1 MSPLSTAFLACAVFA
16 AQLATAASLELV
28 SVDRIWDKAP
38 HNAFGDLIRFQN
50 RWFAVCREG
59 KGHVASRG
67 EEDDGKLRVI
77 TSSDGARWDSAAL
90 VSEPGI
96 DLRDPHLSITAD
108 HRLMI
113 VAGGSEY
120 PGGKYKTRQP
130 RVMFSKDG
138 REWTAPQRVLSQ
150 GEWLWRVTW
159 HDGKAYGVSKY
170 GSPGKELPED
180 PRRVDLVTSSD
191 GVHWEKIA
199 ELGVT
204 GGDETTIRFLHD
216 GTMVA
221 LMRRRTQTELSAN
234 ASIGVS
240 KPPYKQWKWTETK
253 HFIGGPNFIVLP
265 NGRMIA
271 GGRNCPTSSS
281 ASCRMMLGP
290 MTTSS
295 YQPELQLPS
304 QEGSGDNS
312 YPGFAFD
319 NGLLWVSYYAPYGS
333 GTAMYLAKVRVS
345 E

>member
-150 GEWLWRVTW
+150 GEWLW
-159 HDGKAYGVSKY
+159 
-170 GSPGKELPED
+170 
-180 PRRVDLVTSSD
+180 
-191 GVHWEKIA
+191 
-199 ELGVT
+199 
-204 GGDETTIRFLHD
+204 
-216 GTMVA
+216 
-221 LMRRRTQTELSAN
+221 
-234 ASIGVS
+234 
-240 KPPYKQWKWTETK
+240 
-253 HFIGGPNFIVLP
+253 
-265 NGRMIA
+265 
-271 GGRNCPTSSS
+271 
-281 ASCRMMLGP
+281 
-290 MTTSS
+290 
-295 YQPELQLPS
+295 
-304 QEGSGDNS
+304 
-312 YPGFAFD
+312 
-319 NGLLWVSYYAPYGS
+319 
-333 GTAMYLAKVRVS
+333 
-345 E
+345 